1 MRERK
6 KGITIFILFVL
17 AYLLASAVVGG
28 IAAQDSEGG
37 AADRAAEEAAAEE
50 AVAEEGAAEISNL
63 DTVWMLVA
71 GFLVFFMQ
79 AGFALVEAGFVR
91 AKTVVNIFMKNFF
104 DLSIGAIAYWAIGF
118 GLMFGAGNAFFGT
131 EWFFLNG
138 LPEVYPGLTVPGY
151 AFFFFQFAFAATAA
165 TIASGAMAGRTEF
178 KGYLIYSLLVTM
190 FVYPIVGHWI
200 WGGGWLAE
208 LETPF
213 VDFAGST
220 VVHSV
225 GAWVGLMG
233 AIILGPRLNRFGPDG
248 MPMPGHSMTLAA
260 LGTFILWLG
269 WFGFNP
275 GSQLNSD
282 GAAIALI
289 TVTTNIAAASGAIA
303 AMFMGWF
310 FVGKPQLP
318 WALNGALAGLVAIT
332 APCAFVTPFEAI
344 IIGAIGGIIMYL
356 GVNFLERR
364 GVDDVVGAVSVHG
377 FAGVWGTL
385 AVGLFHGEVGL
396 LHGGGVN
403 QLVTQVIGIVAVA
416 AFVLVASAVMFY
428 ILKSIG
434 WLRASREGEILGLD
448 IYEHGMVAYP
458 EFTTSPSEP
467 VASS

>member
-6 KGITIFILFVL
+6 RGFTILILFVL
-17 AYLLASAVVGG
+17 AYVLASTAIGG
-28 IAAQDSEGG
+28 VLAQDAG
-37 AADRAAEEAAAEE
+37 ADAAPAAEAEAAAEE
-50 AVAEEGAAEISNL
+50 APAEINNL
-63 DTVWMLVA
+63 DTVWILIA
-71 GFLVFFMQ
+71 SFLVFFMQ

-104 DLSIGAIAYWAIGF
+104 DLSVGAIAYWAIGF
-118 GLMFGAGNAFFGT
+118 GLMFGAGNAFFGA
-131 EWFFLNG
+131 EWFFLDG
-138 LPEVYPGLTVPGY
+138 LPEVYPGLTIPGY

-178 KGYLIYSLLVTM
+178 KGYLLYSLLVTM
-190 FVYPIVGHWI
+190 LVYPIVGHWI
-200 WGGGWLAE
+200 WGGGWLAT

-225 GAWVGLMG
+225 GGWIGLVG
-233 AIILGPRLNRFGPDG
+233 AIILGPRLNRFGSDG
-248 MPMPGHSMTLAA
+248 MPMPGHSMALAS
-260 LGTFILWLG
+260 LGTFVLWLG

-275 GSQLNSD
+275 GSQLNAD
-282 GAAIALI
+282 GAAISLI
-289 TVTTNIAAASGAIA
+289 SVTTNTAAAAGAIA

-318 WALNGALAGLVAIT
+318 WALNGSLAGLVAIT

-344 IIGAIGGIIMYL
+344 IIGAVGGIVMYL
-356 GVNFLERR
+356 GVNFLEQR

-377 FAGVWGTL
+377 FSGVWGTL
-385 AVGLFHGEVGL
+385 AVGLFHGELGL
-396 LHGGGVN
+396 LHGGGAN
-403 QLVTQVIGIVAVA
+403 QLVTQIIGIVAVA
-416 AFVLVASAVMFY
+416 AFVIIASAIMFS
-428 ILKSIG
+428 ILKAIG
-434 WLRASREGEILGLD
+434 WLRASREGELLGLD

-458 EFTTSPSEP
+458 EFTNSPSEP